1 MSILD
6 GLTKEYIM
14 ENSSLLGDY
23 KHVIHNLDI
32 PLFFNPANTDP
43 INFGLAFDLV
53 VAGWI
58 NSFPAVRGVNV
69 FHPVQ
74 EGKTLMRFDETQENF
89 ENQKYIRFPPHSP
102 INYEPYIHV
111 SENGIDFKSKAKAA
125 RGETTKDTV
134 DFELENVMVGFNNE
148 IVRSHEHSGDD
159 NNARIFLGPQRC
171 LDTNWR
177 LPEASY
183 KRRLVKDKDIFD
195 IGYHFSSTDGD
206 KQMSGRYEEK
216 CFAGKNTFN
225 FMNWHNKYL
234 GSPKLDKV
242 IRRMAQCKEFHGT
255 LGGLSFLAL
264 SMKIPTTIHTN
275 PRMTW
280 TPQKKVMKTL
290 ARRSGATFM
299 EATA

>member
-1 MSILD
+1 
-6 GLTKEYIM
+6 
-14 ENSSLLGDY
+14 
-23 KHVIHNLDI
+23 
-32 PLFFNPANTDP
+32 
-43 INFGLAFDLV
+43 
-53 VAGWI
+53 
-58 NSFPAVRGVNV
+58 
-69 FHPVQ
+69 
-74 EGKTLMRFDETQENF
+74 
-89 ENQKYIRFPPHSP
+89 
-102 INYEPYIHV
+102 
-111 SENGIDFKSKAKAA
+111 
-125 RGETTKDTV
+125 
-134 DFELENVMVGFNNE
+134 
-148 IVRSHEHSGDD
+148 
-159 NNARIFLGPQRC
+159 
-171 LDTNWR
+171 
-177 LPEASY
+177 
-183 KRRLVKDKDIFD
+183 
-195 IGYHFSSTDGD
+195 
-206 KQMSGRYEEK
+206 MSGRYEEK